1 MLNAQVEKQGVSRK
15 AAKSQRKASPCF
27 GLIGTRK
34 VLTLFACFAALRKN
48 DFLAR
53 FFIVPKY
60 MGKRHREISGER

>member
-27 GLIGTRK
+27 GLIGTQK
-34 VLTLFACFAALRKN
+34 VLTLFACFAALREN

-53 FFIVPKY
+53 FIVPKY
-60 MGKRHREISGER
+60 MEKRHREISGER